1 MRPRSRVLG
10 SSSRFQPVG
19 HRGSRIMKKTV
30 APQPVFGRDQ
40 GGWTW
45 LLLILGWLS
54 VGGSSSWSGLAA
66 LAQWSS
72 GPAAVDSTVAESKV
86 EWRRTQYGWEQAQSL
101 SILRRDGDAW
111 ESLMPPRPRA
121 TAHSALF
128 WFHRHLVPVA
138 IGGFLACFGPWCL
151 LRWPSP
157 PPSPP
162 TGADHRSASSTGRP
176 SSPPAAG

>member
-1 MRPRSRVLG
+1 M
-10 SSSRFQPVG
+10 
-19 HRGSRIMKKTV
+19 
-30 APQPVFGRDQ
+30 
-40 GGWTW
+40 
-45 LLLILGWLS
+45 
-54 VGGSSSWSGLAA
+54 AA

-128 WFHRHLVPVA
+128 W
-138 IGGFLACFGPWCL
+138 
-151 LRWPSP
+151 
-157 PPSPP
+157 
-162 TGADHRSASSTGRP
+162 
-176 SSPPAAG
+176 